1 MGRVGMGKLTRR
13 ALLFAGGAAAG
24 GYAAHRLG
32 GETIGFGEAF
42 PEGMPS
48 VDPMLNDASHLS
60 PTRVASHIL
69 LNDDR
74 RDALVEA
81 VRRQFVEAQRAGR
94 PIVASAAR
102 HSMGAHSLMADGTV
116 LTLDKGWL
124 DVDRATG
131 TCRVSAGM
139 RWSEVIER
147 LDAIG
152 FSPKVM
158 QSNHDFGVASTF
170 SVNAHGWPVPWSA
183 FGSTVRSIVMLLAD
197 GSQLTCSRTENTEMF
212 NLAMGG
218 YGLFG
223 IIVELEIEIV
233 PNRILEPTFEH
244 VAGEELG
251 IRFIEA
257 LKADPTI
264 EMAYGRLD
272 VALDRFFESGLFIS
286 YRPTPDQT
294 VIPSA
299 SGSGF
304 VSHMA
309 AKVFR
314 EQVGSDRIK
323 HFRWMLESSIS
334 PALTS
339 GIATRNSLMNEPVAT
354 LDDGDPSRTDILHE
368 YFVAPE
374 RFADFVR
381 ICREVIPSS
390 YQELLNITLRFV
402 DTDHDS
408 VLAYATVP
416 RIAAVML
423 FSQEMSVRGE
433 EDMAR
438 MTRALIDRIT
448 EIGGSYYLPYRPHPT
463 IDQLRRAYP
472 RVEEFAEAKHR
483 LDPGLLFQNGFWTN
497 YISKI

>member
-1 MGRVGMGKLTRR
+1 MAGFTRR
-13 ALLFAGGAAAG
+13 ALLVGAGAAAG
-24 GYAAHRLG
+24 GLTAHYGMR
-32 GETIGFGEAF
+32 ETIGVGQTLPVAVS
-42 PEGMPS
+42 EGGGALL
-48 VDPMLNDASHLS
+48 DDASQLS
-60 PTRVASHIL
+60 PTRVARHLIL
-69 LNDDR
+69 TDDR
-74 RDALVEA
+74 RDVLVDA
-81 VRRQFVEAQRAGR
+81 VRRQLAEAKAAAR
-94 PIVASAAR
+94 PVVASAAR
-102 HSMGAHSLMADGTV
+102 HSMGAQSLHAGGTA

-124 DVDRATG
+124 EPDQAAG

-139 RWSEVIER
+139 RWSEVIAR

-183 FGSTVRSIVMLLAD
+183 FGSTVRAITMLLP
-197 GSQLTCSRTENTEMF
+197 GGELVTCSRQDNSELF
-212 NLAMGG
+212 NLSMGG

-223 IIVELEIEIV
+223 VIVELEIEIV
-233 PNRILEPTFEH
+233 PNRNLAPTFEH
-244 VAGEELG
+244 LSGEDLG
-251 IRFIEA
+251 LRFIEA
-257 LKADPTI
+257 LNADRTI

-272 VALDRFFESGLFIS
+272 VAIDSFFERGLLIT
-286 YRPTPDQT
+286 YRPTEDQSD
-294 VIPSA
+294 IPPA
-299 SGSGF
+299 SGSGL
-304 VSHMA
+304 VSHLA
-309 AKVFR
+309 AGVFR
-314 EQVGSDRIK
+314 RQVGSDRVK
-323 HFRWMLESSIS
+323 HFRWTLESAIS

-339 GIATRNSLMNEPVAT
+339 GISTRNSLMNEPVVT
-354 LDDGDPSRTDILHE
+354 LDDGDPGRTDILHE

-374 RFADFVR
+374 RFAEFVQ
-381 ICREVIPSS
+381 ICRDVIPSS

-402 DTDHDS
+402 DTDRDS

-438 MTRALIDRIT
+438 MTRALVDRVT

-463 IDQLRRAYP
+463 LGQLRAAYP
-472 RVEEFAEAKHR
+472 RAEEFAAAKRR
-483 LDPGLLFQNGFWTN
+483 LDPGLLFQNGLWTN

>member
-1 MGRVGMGKLTRR
+1 MGMKKLTRR
-13 ALLFAGGAAAG
+13 AVLFAAGAAAG
-24 GYAAHRLG
+24 GYAAHRFG
-32 GETIGFGEAF
+32 RETIGFGQSF
-42 PEGMPS
+42 PEGPLS
-48 VDPMLNDASHLS
+48 ADEMLNDASLLS
-60 PTRVASHIL
+60 PTRVARHIL
-69 LNDDR
+69 LSDDR

-81 VRRQFVEAQRAGR
+81 VRREIAEAKSAGR
-94 PIVASAAR
+94 PLVASAAR
-102 HSMGAHSLMADGTV
+102 HSMGAQSLQTDGTV

-124 DVDRATG
+124 DADKAAG

-139 RWSEVIER
+139 RWSELIER

-183 FGSTVRSIVMLLAD
+183 FGTTVRSIVMVLSD
-197 GSQLTCSRTENTEMF
+197 GSLLTCSRTENTELF

-223 IIVELEIEIV
+223 VIVELEIEIV
-233 PNRILEPTFEH
+233 PNRNLAPTFEH

-251 IRFIEA
+251 MRFIES
-257 LKADPTI
+257 LKADKTI

-272 VALDRFFESGLFIS
+272 VAIDRFFESGLLIS
-286 YRPTPDQT
+286 YRPTSDQT
-294 VIPSA
+294 VIPPA

-304 VSHMA
+304 VSHVA

-314 EQVGSDRIK
+314 EQVGSDRVK
-323 HFRWMLESSIS
+323 HVRWMLESSLS

-354 LDDGDPSRTDILHE
+354 LDDGDPIRTDILHE

-408 VLAYATVP
+408 VLSYATVP

-423 FSQEMSVRGE
+423 FSQEMSVRAE

-438 MTRALIDRIT
+438 MTRALIDRVT

-463 IDQLRRAYP
+463 LDQLHRAYA
-472 RVEEFAEAKHR
+472 RVGEFAEAKRR
-483 LDPGLLFQNGFWTN
+483 LDPELRFQNGFWTN

>member
-1 MGRVGMGKLTRR
+1 MAGFGRR
-13 ALLFAGGAAAG
+13 ALLVGAGAVAGAAAARYLG
-24 GYAAHRLG
+24 QETVGSGTPFPAALEG
-32 GETIGFGEAF
+32 APETL
-42 PEGMPS
+42 
-48 VDPMLNDASHLS
+48 LNDASLLS
-60 PTRVASHIL
+60 PTRVAKHVTL
-69 LNDDR
+69 LDDA
-74 RDALVEA
+74 RDNLVET
-81 VRRQFVEAQRAGR
+81 VRRELAEAKAAGR
-94 PIVASAAR
+94 PVVPSAAR
-102 HSMGAHSLMADGTV
+102 HSMGGQSLQAGATA
-116 LTLDKGWL
+116 LTLDRGWL
-124 DVDRATG
+124 DVDEAGG

-139 RWSEVIER
+139 RWSEVISR

-183 FGSTVRSIVMLLAD
+183 FGSTVRSIAMVLPD
-197 GSQLTCSRTENTEMF
+197 GGMVVCSRQENADLF

-218 YGLFG
+218 YGLIG
-223 IIVELEIEIV
+223 VIVELEMEIV
-233 PNRILEPTFEH
+233 PNRNLVPTFEH
-244 VAGEELG
+244 VSGEELG
-251 IRFIEA
+251 QRFIAA
-257 LKADPTI
+257 LTADKTI

-272 VALDRFFESGLFIS
+272 VAIDGFFERGLLIT
-286 YRPTPDQT
+286 YRPAEDQT
-294 VIPSA
+294 SVPLA
-299 SGSGF
+299 SGSGI
-304 VSHMA
+304 VSHIA
-309 AKVFR
+309 ASVFR
-314 EQVGSDRIK
+314 RQLGSDRVK
-323 HFRWMLESSIS
+323 DFRWMLESTIS

-339 GIATRNSLMNEPVAT
+339 GVATRNSLMNEPVAT
-354 LDDGDPSRTDILHE
+354 LDDGDPKRTDILHE

-381 ICREVIPSS
+381 LCREVIPSS

-402 DTDHDS
+402 DTDRDS

-438 MTRALIDRIT
+438 MTRALVERVT

-463 IDQLRRAYP
+463 VDQLRRAYP
-472 RVEEFAEAKHR
+472 KVGEFAEAKR
-483 LDPGLLFQNGFWTN
+483 RIDPGLLFQNGLWTN

>member
-1 MGRVGMGKLTRR
+1 MAGFKRRSLLVG
-13 ALLFAGGAAAG
+13 AGAAVG
-24 GYAAHRLG
+24 GVAVHYLG
-32 GETIGFGEAF
+32 RETIGIGAPLPTQVAEGQGEL
-42 PEGMPS
+42 
-48 VDPMLNDASHLS
+48 LNDASQLA
-60 PTRVASHIL
+60 PTRVSRHVTL
-69 LNDDR
+69 TDDR
-74 RDALVEA
+74 RDALIDA
-81 VRRQFVEAQRAGR
+81 VRRELTEAKAAGR
-94 PIVASAAR
+94 PVVASAAR
-102 HSMGAHSLMADGTV
+102 HSMGGQSLHQGGVA
-116 LTLDKGWL
+116 LTLDRGWL
-124 DVDRATG
+124 EPDQAAG
-131 TCRVSAGM
+131 ICRVSAGM
-139 RWSEVIER
+139 RWSEVITR

-183 FGSTVRSIVMLLAD
+183 FGSTVRSITMLLPD
-197 GSQLTCSRTENTEMF
+197 GGMVLCSRQENAELF

-223 IIVELEIEIV
+223 VIVELEIEIV
-233 PNRILEPTFEH
+233 PNRNLVPTFQH

-251 IRFIEA
+251 LRFIDA
-257 LKADPTI
+257 LQADKTI

-272 VALDRFFESGLFIS
+272 VAIDGFFERGLLIT
-286 YRPTPDQT
+286 YRPAEDQT
-294 VIPSA
+294 EVPAA
-299 SGSGF
+299 SGSGI
-304 VSHMA
+304 VSHIA
-309 AKVFR
+309 ADIFR
-314 EQVGSDRIK
+314 RQVGSDRVK
-323 HFRWMLESSIS
+323 NFRWTLESAIS

-339 GIATRNSLMNEPVAT
+339 GLSTRNSLMNEPVAT
-354 LDDGDPSRTDILHE
+354 LDDGDPARTDILHE

-402 DTDHDS
+402 DTDRDS

-438 MTRALIDRIT
+438 MTRALVDRVT
-448 EIGGSYYLPYRPHPT
+448 EIGGSYYLPYRQHPT
-463 IDQLRRAYP
+463 VDQLRRAYP
-472 RVEEFAEAKHR
+472 RVEEFAAAKRR
-483 LDPGLLFQNGFWTN
+483 LDPGLLFQNGLWTN

>member
-1 MGRVGMGKLTRR
+1 MKGLTRR
-13 ALLFAGGAAAG
+13 TVLFAAGAVAG
-24 GYAAHRLG
+24 GVVVGRWGQESIAPGERLPVTPPQAG
-32 GETIGFGEAF
+32 G
-42 PEGMPS
+42 
-48 VDPMLNDASHLS
+48 DLLDDASHLS
-60 PTRVASHIL
+60 PTRVAKHL
-69 LNDDR
+69 TFTQDR
-74 RDALVEA
+74 RDRLIEA
-81 VRRQFVEAQRAGR
+81 VRRELSEAKAAGR
-94 PIVASAAR
+94 PVVASAAR
-102 HSMGAHSLMADGTV
+102 HSMGGQSLQAGGSV

-124 DVDRATG
+124 EPDQAAG

-139 RWSEVIER
+139 RWSEVISR

-183 FGSTVRSIVMLLAD
+183 FGSTVRSITMVLPD
-197 GSQLTCSRTENTEMF
+197 GGMVVCSRQENTELF

-223 IIVELEIEIV
+223 VIVELEMEIV
-233 PNRILEPTFEH
+233 PNRNLVPTFEH

-251 IRFIEA
+251 LRFTKA
-257 LKADPTI
+257 LQSDQTI

-272 VALDRFFESGLFIS
+272 VAIDGFFGRGLLIT
-286 YRPTPDQT
+286 YRPAEDQAE
-294 VIPSA
+294 IPAA
-299 SGSGF
+299 SGSGII
-304 VSHMA
+304 SHIA
-309 AKVFR
+309 AGVFR
-314 EQVGSDRIK
+314 RQVGSDRVK
-323 HFRWMLESSIS
+323 NFRWMLESSIS

-354 LDDGDPSRTDILHE
+354 LDDGDPGRTDILHE

-402 DTDHDS
+402 DTDRDS

-438 MTRALIDRIT
+438 MTRALVERVT

-472 RVEEFAEAKHR
+472 RVGDFAEAKRR
-483 LDPGLLFQNGFWTN
+483 LDPGLLFQNGLWAN
-497 YISKI
+497 YISRI